1 MYQTLPEFLMAPFS
15 KREPLKD
22 ASYKEKYEAFRQG
35 NKIRIENTCEIDGSW
50 YVHMKLPS
58 ESNERVM
65 YDVVFRFFLLNHDV
79 GKDGSL
85 SGHKVQFFSN
95 SPSFIYNYSWLY
107 KAKGYLIESLY
118 GKMEKRY
125 LDTRPKKENL
135 VISYDKSI
143 YFCVLFL
150 TENQCKRLRL
160 SNLRR
165 LTVPEDRFIRSI
177 DDVEYKNI
185 ERELTKEEA
194 KLKQTKTSLFG
205 AYKKTHK
212 KVSVSHKRTPKRS
225 KVVTGKSKITANKK
239 KTASKSTTRKR

>member
-22 ASYKEKYEAFRQG
+22 ASYKEKYEVFKQG

-58 ESNERVM
+58 ESNEKVS
-65 YDVVFRFFLLNHDV
+65 YDVVFRFFLLNHDT
-79 GKDGSL
+79 GKDGSV

-95 SPSFIYNYSWLY
+95 SPSFIYNYAWLY
-107 KAKGYLIESLY
+107 KSRGYLIEAMY
-118 GKMEKRY
+118 NKMEKKY

-143 YFCVLFL
+143 YFCILFL
-150 TENQCKRLRL
+150 TENQCRRLRL

-165 LTVPEDRFIRSI
+165 YKVQEDKFIRSI

-185 ERELTKEEA
+185 ERELTKDEA
-194 KLKQTKTSLFG
+194 KLKQSKPSLFNKFKKD
-205 AYKKTHK
+205 YKKVTVTHK
-212 KVSVSHKRTPKRS
+212 KTSKSNVVKPKPKVS
-225 KVVTGKSKITANKK
+225 ANRK
-239 KTASKSTTRKR
+239 KTASKTTMRKR